1 MISTF
6 KTITDQIVA
15 WLKDDPVRPDIPVT
29 MRIGDQAEIFAL
41 QGADRPMAIT
51 CVSYQD
57 FIPKSE
63 SQLFAP
69 TETPTVAV
77 FYTIWSYRKGA
88 GRELILEALKQIQA
102 TRPGVTTFVTLSPKT
117 VMAEQFHLRNGATV
131 YRVNADTVNYQ
142 YEAP

>member
-1 MISTF
+1 MISIF
-6 KTITDQIVA
+6 KTLTDQLMA
-15 WLKDDPVRPDIPVT
+15 WLKDDPVRPDVPVA
-29 MRIGDQAEIFAL
+29 MRIGKNADIFAL
-41 QGADRPMAIT
+41 QGEDRPSAIT

-57 FIPKSE
+57 FVPKAE

-88 GRELILEALKQIQA
+88 GRELILGALEQIKA
-102 TRPGVTTFVTLSPKT
+102 TRPEITTFVTLSPKT

>member
-1 MISTF
+1 MISIF
-6 KTITDQIVA
+6 KTLTDQLMA
-15 WLKDDPVRPDIPVT
+15 WFKDDPVRPDVPVA
-29 MRIGDQAEIFAL
+29 MRIGKNADIFAL
-41 QGADRPMAIT
+41 QGEDRPSAIT

-57 FIPKSE
+57 FVPKAE

-88 GRELILEALKQIQA
+88 GRELILGALEQIKA
-102 TRPGVTTFVTLSPKT
+102 TRPEITTFVTLSPKT
-117 VMAEQFHLRNGATV
+117 DMAKQFHLRNGATV
-131 YRVNADTVNYQ
+131 YRVNENTVNYQ

>member
-6 KTITDQIVA
+6 KTITEQIVA

-29 MRIGDQAEIFAL
+29 LRIGDQAEIFAL
-41 QGADRPMAIT
+41 QGADRPLAIT

-69 TETPTVAV
+69 TKTPTVAV
-77 FYTIWSYRKGA
+77 FYSIWSYRKGA
-88 GRELILEALKQIQA
+88 GRELILGALEQIKA
-102 TRPGVTTFVTLSPKT
+102 TKPEITTFVTLSPKT
-117 VMAEQFHLRNGATV
+117 NMAAQFHLKNGAIV
-131 YRVNADTVNYQ
+131 YRENTDTINYQ
-142 YEAP
+142 YEAS